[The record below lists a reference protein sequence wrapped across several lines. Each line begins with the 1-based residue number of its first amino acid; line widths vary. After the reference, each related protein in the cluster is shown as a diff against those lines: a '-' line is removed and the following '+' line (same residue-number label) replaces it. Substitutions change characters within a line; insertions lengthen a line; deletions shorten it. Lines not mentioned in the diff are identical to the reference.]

1 MMKTS
6 AKGLALIKKYEG
18 FKSKPYLDPVGIP
31 TIGYGVIKYPNGKR
45 VTMNDAS
52 MTEKQA
58 SDMLAQLLEQT
69 YEKDVN
75 RLVKVA
81 LNQNQFDALVSFTYN
96 LGGTNLSTSTL
107 LRKVNANPNDPT
119 IRAEFPRWNKAGGL
133 VLAGLTRRR
142 NEEAEL
148 YFTPI
153 GANGSVISKL
163 TTTDVNMRTGGSTQH
178 SIIRVLKRGEEVNVL
193 DTQGDWSEVFICA
206 TKEKGWVNNQFIS

>member
-1 MMKTS
+1 MKTS

-18 FKSKPYLDPVGIP
+18 FYGKPYLDPVGIP
-31 TIGYGVIKYPNGKR
+31 TIGYGVIRYPNGKR
-45 VTMNDAS
+45 VTMNDAP

-96 LGGTNLSTSTL
+96 LGGTNLGNSTL
-107 LRKVNANPNDPT
+107 LRKINVNPCDPT
-119 IRAEFPRWNKAGGL
+119 IRAEFPRWNKAGKR

-142 NEEAEL
+142 KEEADL
-148 YFTPI
+148 YFT
-153 GANGSVISKL
+153 ANK
-163 TTTDVNMRTGGSTQH
+163 
-178 SIIRVLKRGEEVNVL
+178 
-193 DTQGDWSEVFICA
+193 
-206 TKEKGWVNNQFIS
+206 